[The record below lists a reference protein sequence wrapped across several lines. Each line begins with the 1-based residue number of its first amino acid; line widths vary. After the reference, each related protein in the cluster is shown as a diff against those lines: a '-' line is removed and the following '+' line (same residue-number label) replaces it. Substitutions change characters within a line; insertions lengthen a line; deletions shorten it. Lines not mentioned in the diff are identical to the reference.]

1 MLRRSKK
8 LGIEIAAVNLDDKG
22 VLVYKEVGNTY
33 TSSYNYFVSNNSNE
47 VEFILGGKRHTV
59 LATGEVHTHPFLY
72 QNYTANPLGISGA
85 DINLANKHFD
95 GIINILL
102 VPTKQLFKVSVNG
115 NGLAFPVEKK
125 W

>member
-1 MLRRSKK
+1 MKNKAILSI
-8 LGIEIAAVNLDDKG
+8 LLF
-22 VLVYKEVGNTY
+22 KEVGNTY
-33 TSSYNYFVSNNSNE
+33 TSSYNYFVCNSNE

-59 LATGEVHTHPFLY
+59 LATGEVHTHPY
-72 QNYTANPLGISGA
+72 WNPTQTENPLGISWE

-102 VPTKQLFKVSVNG
+102 VPTKQLFSVSVNG

>member
-1 MLRRSKK
+1 M
-8 LGIEIAAVNLDDKG
+8 NLDDKR

-33 TSSYNYFVSNNSNE
+33 TSSHNYFVSNSNE
-47 VEFILGGKRHTV
+47 VEFILGGKCHTV
-59 LATGEVHTHPFLY
+59 LATGQVHTHPSWNPT
-72 QNYTANPLGISGA
+72 QTENPLGISGA

-102 VPTKQLFKVSVNG
+102 VPTKQLFNVSVNG
-115 NGLAFPVEKK
+115 NGLASPVEKK